1 MPCYQAALTYNVFL
15 TCTGETEGLA
25 RLEKVLGGGM
35 QTGRSGS
42 SFAANFSQEVSP
54 WLAMGCLSPTLMY
67 KEVSGLSSQL

>member
-42 SFAANFSQEVSP
+42 SFAANFSQEV
-54 WLAMGCLSPTLMY
+54 
-67 KEVSGLSSQL
+67 